1 MISQD
6 DMNRLADKIELGL
19 WRDYHCVPGDVS
31 EILSSM
37 REGVY
42 TDDDNDH

>member
-1 MISQD
+1 MISQE

-19 WRDYHCVPGDVS
+19 WRDYQFVPGDVS

-42 TDDDNDH
+42 ADDDDNH